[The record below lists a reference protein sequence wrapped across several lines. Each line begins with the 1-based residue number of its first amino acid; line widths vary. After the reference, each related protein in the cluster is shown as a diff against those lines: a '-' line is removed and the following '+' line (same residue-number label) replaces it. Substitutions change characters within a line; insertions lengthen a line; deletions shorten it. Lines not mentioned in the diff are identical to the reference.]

1 MAQAMDR
8 GRLEAFSDGV
18 LAVAITLLVLDLH
31 VDASEGHPSL
41 GHQLRLLWPQIS
53 AYVVSF
59 LVIGVIW
66 VNHHA
71 LCLLIGTVDR
81 TLLFVNL
88 VLLLFVTTLPF
99 TTSVLADFI
108 SDGGADARWAAGALR
123 RFEHRHGLRLHR
135 DAAPHGEP
143 EPAVVPGA
151 AGCRHPSGAAIRAG
165 QRLVSAI
172 SAARC
177 RLAAPG
183 VDLDWW
189 PCGVLRVRAHADP
202 AEQPAQR
209 SHPVRKLRRTSR
221 VGLSTFVSTRQIDCQ
236 VPSCSSPP
244 STGTS
249 SDGG

>member
-108 SDGGADARWAAGALR
+108 SDGGADARWAAAALR

-135 DAAPHGEP
+135 DAAPHG
-143 EPAVVPGA
+143 
-151 AGCRHPSGAAIRAG
+151 RAG
-165 QRLVSAI
+165 ACCCT
-172 SAARC
+172 RC
-177 RLAAPG
+177 RGMSAPERCGDSGWAASCIRRQRCSVSPG
-183 VDLDWW
+183 RPW
-189 PCGVLRVRAHADP
+189 C
-202 AEQPAQR
+202 
-209 SHPVRKLRRTSR
+209 
-221 VGLSTFVSTRQIDCQ
+221 
-236 VPSCSSPP
+236 
-244 STGTS
+244 
-249 SDGG
+249 

>member
-108 SDGGADARWAAGALR
+108 GRHGGADARWAAALYGVSNTGMA
-123 RFEHRHGLRLHR
+123 FAFTAMLHR
-135 DAAPHGEP
+135 M
-143 EPAVVPGA
+143 
-151 AGCRHPSGAAIRAG
+151 
-165 QRLVSAI
+165 VSRTCCCT
-172 SAARC
+172 RC
-177 RLAAPG
+177 RGMSAPERCGDSGWAASCIRYQRCSVSPG
-183 VDLDWW
+183 RPW
-189 PCGVLRVRAHADP
+189 C
-202 AEQPAQR
+202 
-209 SHPVRKLRRTSR
+209 
-221 VGLSTFVSTRQIDCQ
+221 
-236 VPSCSSPP
+236 
-244 STGTS
+244 
-249 SDGG
+249 